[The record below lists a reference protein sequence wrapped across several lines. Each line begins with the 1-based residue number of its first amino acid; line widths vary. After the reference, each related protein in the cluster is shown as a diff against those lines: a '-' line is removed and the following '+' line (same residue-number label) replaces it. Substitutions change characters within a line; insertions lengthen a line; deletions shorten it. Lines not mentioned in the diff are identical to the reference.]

1 MADSI
6 SKHPIHLGLGATALK
21 EPEFDGTMEWFQ
33 GYGQRHD
40 ADGAEGRIV
49 MMNTFT
55 ESWTM
60 WEMHPEGH
68 EVVLCTAGKIT
79 LIQEK
84 DGNETRVTLKP
95 GEYAINEPGTWHTA
109 DIEQSATAV
118 FITAGKGT
126 DHRPR

>member
-6 SKHPIHLGLGATALK
+6 SKHPIHLGLGATAVK

-84 DGNETRVTLKP
+84 DGNETRVTLEP
-95 GEYAINEPGTWHTA
+95 GQYAINEPGTWHTA